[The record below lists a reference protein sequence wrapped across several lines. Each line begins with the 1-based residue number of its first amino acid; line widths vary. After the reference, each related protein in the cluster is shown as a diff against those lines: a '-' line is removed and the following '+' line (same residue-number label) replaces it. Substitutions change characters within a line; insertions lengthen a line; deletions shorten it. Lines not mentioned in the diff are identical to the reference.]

1 MYIWFCMYIE
11 FMTWQLL
18 FVVDFSVSDRTATTT
33 KHSAEKGAKPY
44 NGSWPENNCIYFRVA

>member
-1 MYIWFCMYIE
+1 MYIE

-44 NGSWPENNCIYFRVA
+44 SGSWPENNCIYFHVA